1 VRILIIDDDSRHG
14 ESLAELL
21 SSRGHEAYFAPSAA
35 EAEWL
40 LELFRFDLSV
50 IDFDMPESSGPE
62 VARRLLARIPGLT
75 VAIISAHQAEG
86 PRREILGD
94 LPFFPKPIE
103 AEILLA
109 FVEKIFFHRQGLPLM
124 VRGDFPL
131 ERYRR

>member
-21 SSRGHEAYFAPSAA
+21 ASRGHDAHFAPSPA

-40 LELFRFDLSV
+40 FELFRFDLSV
-50 IDFDMPESSGPE
+50 IDFDMPHASGPE
-62 VARRLLARIPGLT
+62 VARRLLVRMPGLA
-75 VAIISAHQAEG
+75 VAIISAHRAEG
-86 PRREILGD
+86 SRREVLGD

-103 AEILLA
+103 AEHFLA
-109 FVEKIFFHRQGLPLM
+109 FVQRIILARQGLPLM

-131 ERYRR
+131 DRYRR